1 MPQGVRV
8 QVPPSPQAN
17 FIGEQGH
24 HILKFEKKFLKDH
37 QVQLTVNFDQETFEH
52 FRNQAARSI
61 SSKSK
66 VPGFRPGKAPMDVVK
81 RIYGEDYLNEEA
93 LGLLVNEKYPLLLD
107 EAKIKPAAAGKL
119 EKVEKLNPPELIF
132 TVPLEPL
139 IELGKYQEIQKKF
152 ELPTIDEKDITE
164 VIHNLQLNYATAEK
178 VEREAKNGDLVNFKL
193 TAIVS
198 NPEEGESAELLK
210 DSPYQM
216 VIGEKQR
223 EEFPYEGFDKELI
236 GLKTG
241 DKKEL
246 AHKYPKNSTF
256 EKLQSKEVNFS
267 IETLDIKEMKLPEVT
282 DDFAKSISG
291 LDNLEMLKTSIENQ
305 LAYTKNADYEEKY
318 YNELIDEIIEK
329 SKLSYP
335 PILLEDEI
343 EHVLHD
349 FEHNLSHQNMDL
361 ETFLKLNKM
370 EKPDFIEKEIKPV
383 AKRQLEHSL
392 VLEQI
397 SEEEKIELKQE
408 DLEKVY
414 RQTMYE
420 YQTRDDFNKIKRELS
435 PKKLSNSILMQAASR
450 LMNRQVLDRI
460 KQLANGEVTD
470 KKEEEAKEKEV
481 KEKEVKE
488 KTVKKQEEPENQAKE
503 KKPAKAQS
511 SQKKEVKKE

>member
-1 MPQGVRV
+1 M
-8 QVPPSPQAN
+8 
-17 FIGEQGH
+17 
-24 HILKFEKKFLKDH
+24 KFEKKILKDH

-52 FRNQAARSI
+52 FKNQAARSI

-93 LGLLVNEKYPLLLD
+93 LELLVNEKYPLLLD

-119 EKVEKLNPPELIF
+119 EKVEKLNPPELVFI
-132 TVPLEPL
+132 VPLEPV

-152 ELPTIDEKDITE
+152 ELPQIDEKDIDE
-164 VIHNLQLNYATAEK
+164 VIHNLQLNYSTAEK
-178 VEREAKNGDLVNFKL
+178 VEREAKKGDLVNFKL

-198 NPEEGESAELLK
+198 NPEEGESDELLK
-210 DSPYQM
+210 DSTYQM

-223 EEFPYEGFDKELI
+223 EEFPYDGFDKELI
-236 GLKTG
+236 GLKAG

-246 AHKYPKNSTF
+246 SHKYPKNSTF
-256 EKLQSKEVNFS
+256 EKLQGKEVKLS
-267 IETLDIKEMKLPEVT
+267 IDTLDIKEMKLPEVT

-291 LDNLEMLKTSIENQ
+291 LDNLEMLKTSIKNQ
-305 LAYTKNADYEEKY
+305 LAFTKNGDYEEKY
-318 YNELIDEIIEK
+318 YSELIDEIIEK

-335 PILLEDEI
+335 PVLLEDEI
-343 EHVLHD
+343 EHVLRD

-392 VLEQI
+392 ILEQI
-397 SEEEKIELKQE
+397 SEQEKIELNQE

-435 PKKLSNSILMQAASR
+435 PKKLTNSILMQAASR

-460 KQLANGEVTD
+460 KQLANGETAE
-470 KKEEEAKEKEV
+470 KKEEEVIQKEGKD
-481 KEKEVKE
+481 
-488 KTVKKQEEPENQAKE
+488 KTAKKQEKPEPQVEE
-503 KKPAKAQS
+503 KKTAKKQN
-511 SQKKEVKKE
+511 SQKKR